1 MKIERYKTIG
11 VQMEI
16 PSELQVLL
24 WKLQEEIR
32 CKQTR
37 IDYLQVYELKII
49 ERKDGREQVVLHR
62 SEYPN
67 YEKLHHFQI
76 GEPIVGKVFII
87 EEEERDRIKEIM
99 MLASEY

>member
-49 ERKDGREQVVLHR
+49 ERKDGREQVF
-62 SEYPN
+62 Y
-67 YEKLHHFQI
+67 I
-76 GEPIVGKVFII
+76 GQNILNMKSYII
-87 EEEERDRIKEIM
+87 FK
-99 MLASEY
+99 